1 LMYSSLGQ
9 AQATPREEEIFRR
22 LYDLSR
28 QYFPGETS
36 KAESWL
42 LQQSAKYGLV
52 YGKIKAEETGRT
64 IWNNPLTWIGISLGA
79 MLILRK

>member
-1 LMYSSLGQ
+1 MYSSLGQ

-28 QYFPGETS
+28 QYFPGETA

-42 LQQSAKYGLV
+42 QGQATKYGLV
-52 YGKIKAEETGRT
+52 YAKIKAEEQGRS
-64 IWNNPLTWIGISLGA
+64 IWNNPLTWLGISLGA
-79 MLILRK
+79 MLLLRK

>member
-1 LMYSSLGQ
+1 MYSFLGQ
-9 AQATPREEEIFRR
+9 AQATPQEEEIFRR

-28 QYFPGETS
+28 QYFPKETG

-42 LQQSAKYGLV
+42 QGQLTKYGLV

-64 IWNNPLTWIGISLGA
+64 IWNNPLTWVGISLGA
-79 MLILRK
+79 MLILRR